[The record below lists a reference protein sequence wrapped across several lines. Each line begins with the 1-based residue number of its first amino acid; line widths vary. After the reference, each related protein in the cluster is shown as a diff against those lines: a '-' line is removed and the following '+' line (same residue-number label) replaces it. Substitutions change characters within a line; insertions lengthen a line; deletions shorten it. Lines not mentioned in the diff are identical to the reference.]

1 MNQKTTLKKVKDI
14 KHKWYLIDATD
25 QVLGRIS
32 TQIAVL
38 LRGRDD
44 VDYTPFYDQG
54 NYVIVTN
61 VSKIKITGDKLQNK
75 MYYKY
80 TGYMGNLK
88 ESTMEVK
95 MKKDPTK
102 VLLLAVKR
110 MLPKNKL
117 AKDQIERLKMYA
129 GAEHP
134 HAGQLPTLI
143 NLSNLV

>member
-1 MNQKTTLKKVKDI
+1 MNQKTTIKKVKDI
-14 KHKWYLIDATD
+14 VHNWYLIDATD
-25 QVLGRIS
+25 QILGRLAS
-32 TQIAVL
+32 QIAIL
-38 LRGRDD
+38 LRGRND

-54 NYVIVTN
+54 NYVCVINTEKLRVTGN
-61 VSKIKITGDKLQNK
+61 KLQNK

-88 ESTMEVK
+88 EATMAEK

-102 VLLLAVKR
+102 VLMLAVKR

-117 AKDQIERLKMYA
+117 AKDQLERLKMYI

-134 HAGQLPTLI
+134 HHGQSPKLI